1 MISREIEI
9 GQQERK
15 RMKCVFWVTKEHK
28 ENERL
33 EGTLQDLKH
42 YKCTAFVQSCKA
54 FQSNLQ
60 PKLAPWTL
68 EKEKKVAII
77 SVCIGIKTLLAITDT
92 AQHSNWLIPVFT
104 MLIRRL
110 PNLCYF
116 WFSYARRDVLPLG
129 KFTVNLSGCPRNSI
143 FTEHIYR
150 IIQQLVPAVRIMA
163 L

>member
-1 MISREIEI
+1 MAAVYVCISIEI
-9 GQQERK
+9 
-15 RMKCVFWVTKEHK
+15 
-28 ENERL
+28 
-33 EGTLQDLKH
+33 
-42 YKCTAFVQSCKA
+42 
-54 FQSNLQ
+54 
-60 PKLAPWTL
+60 
-68 EKEKKVAII
+68 
-77 SVCIGIKTLLAITDT
+77 LLAIRDT
-92 AQHSNWLIPVFT
+92 AQPSSGLTPVFT
-104 MLIRRL
+104 MLIGCL